1 MTLTNRL
8 ALIKDSSIFQK
19 VVTIV
24 ILLSSVIVGIG
35 TYDFT
40 DGVFL
45 TSLAAMDLFITVF
58 FVIEILIRF
67 FAEKRKVDF
76 FKDGWNI
83 FDSVIVISS
92 LIPAG
97 AGSSVMVLRLLRLAR
112 LLRVISFIPEL
123 RFVIEA
129 LIESLKKSV
138 YVLILIF
145 ILLYI
150 YGVAGVIL
158 FESVEGGRFESL
170 GEAIITLIQIMTL
183 SSWETGMLPIVE
195 IYPMSWMYFI
205 SFVVL
210 SSIIVLNLFVAI
222 LVDVVSERRKRLEQ
236 ESLNQNK

>member
-1 MTLTNRL
+1 MV
-8 ALIKDSSIFQK
+8 ISDIF
-19 VVTIV
+19 V
-24 ILLSSVIVGIG
+24 
-35 TYDFT
+35 
-40 DGVFL
+40 
-45 TSLAAMDLFITVF
+45 TVF
-58 FVIEILIRF
+58 FVLEISIRF
-67 FAEKRKVDF
+67 FAEKNKLDF

-83 FDSVIVISS
+83 FDTVIVVSS

-158 FESVEGGRFESL
+158 FESIEGGRFEEL

-183 SSWETGMLPIVE
+183 SSWETVMLPITDA
-195 IYPMSWMYFI
+195 YPMSWMYFI
-205 SFVVL
+205 SFVIF

-222 LVDVVSERRKRLEQ
+222 LVDVVAERRKRLEKK
-236 ESLNQNK
+236 E

>member
-1 MTLTNRL
+1 MTITERL
-8 ALIKDSSIFQK
+8 ALIKESSIFQI
-19 VVTIV
+19 VVTVV

-40 DGVFL
+40 D
-45 TSLAAMDLFITVF
+45 DLFLNSLSVLDISITVF

-83 FDSVIVISS
+83 FDSIIVVSS
-92 LIPAG
+92 LIPTAG
-97 AGSSVMVLRLLRLAR
+97 TSVMVLRLLRLAR

-150 YGVAGVIL
+150 YAVAGVIL
-158 FESVEGGRFESL
+158 FEKVEGGRFEEL
-170 GEAIITLIQIMTL
+170 GEALLALVQIMTL
-183 SSWETGMLPIVE
+183 SSWETLMLPITDVYPYAW
-195 IYPMSWMYFI
+195 IYFV
-205 SFVVL
+205 SFVVF

-222 LVDVVSERRKRLEQ
+222 LVDVVAERRKRL
-236 ESLNQNK
+236 SADPIGK

>member
-1 MTLTNRL
+1 MTITERL
-8 ALIKDSSIFQK
+8 ALIKESSIFQI
-19 VVTIV
+19 VVTVV

-40 DGVFL
+40 D
-45 TSLAAMDLFITVF
+45 DLFINSLSVMDISITVF
-58 FVIEILIRF
+58 FVIEILVRF

-83 FDSVIVISS
+83 FDSIIVVSS
-92 LIPAG
+92 LIPTAG
-97 AGSSVMVLRLLRLAR
+97 TSVMVLRLLRLAR

-150 YGVAGVIL
+150 YAVAGVIL
-158 FESVEGGRFESL
+158 FEKVEGGRFEEL
-170 GEAIITLIQIMTL
+170 GEALLALVQIMTL
-183 SSWETGMLPIVE
+183 SSWETLMLPITDVYPYAW
-195 IYPMSWMYFI
+195 IYFV
-205 SFVVL
+205 SFVVF

-222 LVDVVSERRKRLEQ
+222 LVDVVAERRKRL
-236 ESLNQNK
+236 SADPIGK

>member
-1 MTLTNRL
+1 MNKYL
-8 ALIKDSSIFQK
+8 AKIKDHSLFQIS
-19 VVTIV
+19 VTAV
-24 ILLSSVIVGIG
+24 ILFSSLMVGIS
-35 TYDFT
+35 TYDFEGT
-40 DGVFL
+40 FVRVLIISDIFV
-45 TSLAAMDLFITVF
+45 TVF
-58 FVIEILIRF
+58 FVIEISIRF
-67 FAEKRKVDF
+67 FSEKNKLNF

-183 SSWETGMLPIVE
+183 SSWETVMLPIVE

-236 ESLNQNK
+236 ESLNKNK